1 MRAVLQRVSEASVT
15 VDGDVTGKIGKGLL
29 VLVGMGK
36 EDTDEDIKKL
46 VDKIVKLRLFS
57 DENDKIN
64 LSVNDIGGSLLIV
77 SQFTLYWNCKK
88 GTRPSFDGAM
98 PPEEAKMMY
107 DNFVD
112 YAKSTQI
119 PVETGVFGADMKV
132 SLLNDGPV
140 TVTLDTKN

>member
-1 MRAVLQRVSEASVT
+1 MRAILQRVSEASVT
-15 VDGDVTGKIGKGLL
+15 IDGEVSGKIDKGLL

-57 DENDKIN
+57 DENDKTN
-64 LSVNDIGGSLLIV
+64 LSVRDIGGSLLIV

-98 PPEEAKMMY
+98 PPEEAKKMY
-107 DNFVD
+107 DKFVD

-119 PVETGVFGADMKV
+119 PVQTGVFGADMKV
-132 SLLNDGPV
+132 ALINDGPV

>member
-1 MRAVLQRVSEASVT
+1 MRAVLQRVNEASVT
-15 VDGDVTGKIGKGLL
+15 VDGDVTGKIEKGLL

-46 VDKIVKLRLFS
+46 VDKIVKWRLFS

-77 SQFTLYWNCKK
+77 SQFTLYWSCKK

-107 DNFVD
+107 DKFVE

-119 PVETGVFGADMKV
+119 PVETGVFGTDMKV